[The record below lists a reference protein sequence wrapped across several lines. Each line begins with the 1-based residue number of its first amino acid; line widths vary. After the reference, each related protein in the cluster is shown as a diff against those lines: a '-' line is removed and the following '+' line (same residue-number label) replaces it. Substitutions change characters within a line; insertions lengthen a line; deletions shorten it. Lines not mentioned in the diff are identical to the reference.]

1 MVVKNQSVD
10 VDANY
15 VGDLDKSRS
24 TTDYV
29 FTLVG
34 GAISWMSKLQEIVA
48 FSTIEAGYITASDA
62 NKGVI

>member
-10 VDANY
+10 VDADY
-15 VGDLDKSRS
+15 VGDLDKSRY

-29 FTLVG
+29 FTLAG
-34 GAISWMSKLQEIVA
+34 RAISWMSKLQEIVVL
-48 FSTIEAGYITASDA
+48 STTEAEYITASDA

>member
-1 MVVKNQSVD
+1 MD
-10 VDANY
+10 VDTDY

-29 FTLVG
+29 FALAG
-34 GAISWMSKLQEIVA
+34 GAISWMSNLQEIVA
-48 FSTIEAGYITASDA
+48 LSTSEAGYITASDA